1 MKRYVLIVLLVLAS
15 TYGALFAFNAAVDPW
30 DIYHREGLRK
40 TRKGEDGRRVNV
52 GFALAG
58 APRTLLLGNSRT
70 QEGFEGLSAPWGGDT
85 LNGGLPGANAFE
97 LARALALAA
106 RAPELKCVVLALD
119 FQDYDAVNKIKG
131 GFWLSPMSDG
141 STSLAYI
148 RTAGSRLTLQRSL
161 ETLYDNATHGIGPIL
176 KPNIP
181 RRAGEQRDWFHDTGR
196 VAFENY
202 RASEYDPER
211 VAFVAAAVDRL
222 TANGVQVIG
231 VFTPLHAWQS
241 EALNRAGA
249 GPRYLAWRRD
259 VTTALSA
266 FAGRKASAPCVSG
279 DALTLHDF
287 AGYQAPSVRPLPA
300 LTEMQPDPNYHE
312 ASHFTPAVGSTL
324 LAALQK
330 PDGDWGAV
338 VTPATLAQLDRD
350 TAARRQAWL
359 AAPAGQE
366 ATAFFDRLA
375 VRKPGVASVDRY
387 YIGREDWDR
396 LRRSLSRPPKA
407 R

>member
-1 MKRYVLIVLLVLAS
+1 M
-15 TYGALFAFNAAVDPW
+15 
-30 DIYHREGLRK
+30 
-40 TRKGEDGRRVNV
+40 
-52 GFALAG
+52 
-58 APRTLLLGNSRT
+58 APRDSIER
-70 QEGFEGLSAPWGGDT
+70 
-85 LNGGLPGANAFE
+85 PG
-97 LARALALAA
+97 
-106 RAPELKCVVLALD
+106 
-119 FQDYDAVNKIKG
+119 
-131 GFWLSPMSDG
+131 
-141 STSLAYI
+141 
-148 RTAGSRLTLQRSL
+148 
-161 ETLYDNATHGIGPIL
+161 
-176 KPNIP
+176 
-181 RRAGEQRDWFHDTGR
+181 
-196 VAFENY
+196 
-202 RASEYDPER
+202 
-211 VAFVAAAVDRL
+211 
-222 TANGVQVIG
+222 
-231 VFTPLHAWQS
+231 
-241 EALNRAGA
+241 
-249 GPRYLAWRRD
+249 
-259 VTTALSA
+259 